1 MLTVLTST
9 VHVLTAV
16 EYMVYI
22 TNVLPLNINA
32 IYGNGEHDH
41 NYIFLNQQFIN
52 FTYDPVCWWTHW
64 SNWLECCTSPNNG
77 VD

>member
-9 VHVLTAV
+9 VHLLTAV

-22 TNVLPLNINA
+22 TNVLPLTINA

-52 FTYDPVCWWTHW
+52 FTYIDAANALKKTIYPLSVPKQT
-64 SNWLECCTSPNNG
+64 
-77 VD
+77 